1 VRLTPVQLGQAPAD
15 VVVLVGLRPLE
26 PGGSPSPPVHL
37 APLYSAH
44 GRQGARRA
52 VQRNQEAAGALH
64 AQAAQIF
71 EMTRELESLTKY
83 TPAWYAGMR
92 AKVGARRR
100 VRLNED
106 FKRT

>member
-1 VRLTPVQLGQAPAD
+1 M
-15 VVVLVGLRPLE
+15 
-26 PGGSPSPPVHL
+26 
-37 APLYSAH
+37 
-44 GRQGARRA
+44 
-52 VQRNQEAAGALH
+52 
-64 AQAAQIF
+64 F

-92 AKVGARRR
+92 AKVEASRR